1 MKITE
6 MRSSRDGKFFIAGS
20 SDGEIIVINSET
32 GERFGA
38 YQTKFES
45 GGRRMCVSDDGEYF
59 AAGSYSRDVS
69 VYETKTGKAVY
80 RDDTFFHTQNLRFSL
95 DKKTAFRFL
104 FGHYVHKDVGRKNA

>member
-6 MRSSRDGKFFIAGS
+6 MRSSLDGKFFIAGS

-59 AAGSYSRDVS
+59 AAEVTA
-69 VYETKTGKAVY
+69 ETFRFTKPKRAKQSTA
-80 RDDTFFHTQNLRFSL
+80 TIRFS
-95 DKKTAFRFL
+95 T
-104 FGHYVHKDVGRKNA
+104 RKICGFHSIKNSFSFSIRTLCT